1 MLLYLKQAWQKRLDE
16 QKGTEADL
24 LDAIGE
30 GAVLRVRPKAMTATV
45 ILAGLLPIMFGSG
58 TGSEVMQRIAAPMVG
73 GMVESL
79 SWPAMTMGFSV
90 KDEALLTKL
99 KVGETVDFEFMKVEQ
114 GYVITEVK

>member
-1 MLLYLKQAWQKRLDE
+1 MNHDDMENMAPKAETSDQQITHSA
-16 QKGTEADL
+16 KGTVTKV
-24 LDAIGE
+24 DASSKK
-30 GAVLRVRPKAMTATV
+30 VT
-45 ILAGLLPIMFGSG
+45 LAHEP
-58 TGSEVMQRIAAPMVG
+58 
-73 GMVESL
+73 VESL

>member
-1 MLLYLKQAWQKRLDE
+1 MKKLLVSSLTIILSFSATSILAE
-16 QKGTEADL
+16 QNMNHEDMENMAPKAETSDQQITHS
-24 LDAIGE
+24 AIG
-30 GAVLRVRPKAMTATV
+30 TV
-45 ILAGLLPIMFGSG
+45 TKVDASLKKVTLAHEP
-58 TGSEVMQRIAAPMVG
+58 
-73 GMVESL
+73 VESL

>member
-1 MLLYLKQAWQKRLDE
+1 MKKLLVSSLTIILSFSATSILAE
-16 QKGTEADL
+16 QKMDHDDMENMA
-24 LDAIGE
+24 
-30 GAVLRVRPKAMTATV
+30 PKAETSDQQITHSAKGTV
-45 ILAGLLPIMFGSG
+45 TKVDASSKKVTLAHEP
-58 TGSEVMQRIAAPMVG
+58 
-73 GMVESL
+73 VESL

>member
-1 MLLYLKQAWQKRLDE
+1 MKKLLVSSLTIILSFSATSILAE
-16 QKGTEADL
+16 QRMNHDDMKNMAPKAETSDQQITHSAKGTVTKV
-24 LDAIGE
+24 DASSKK
-30 GAVLRVRPKAMTATV
+30 VT
-45 ILAGLLPIMFGSG
+45 LAHEP
-58 TGSEVMQRIAAPMVG
+58 
-73 GMVESL
+73 VESL

>member
-1 MLLYLKQAWQKRLDE
+1 MKKLLVSSLTIILSFSATSILAE
-16 QKGTEADL
+16 QKMNHDDMENMA
-24 LDAIGE
+24 
-30 GAVLRVRPKAMTATV
+30 PKAETSDQQITHSAKGTV
-45 ILAGLLPIMFGSG
+45 TKVDASSKKVTLAHEP
-58 TGSEVMQRIAAPMVG
+58 
-73 GMVESL
+73 VESL

>member
-1 MLLYLKQAWQKRLDE
+1 MKKLLVSSLTIILSFSTTSILAEPKMNHADMNNMAPKVDTLD
-16 QKGTEADL
+16 QQISHS
-24 LDAIGE
+24 AIG
-30 GAVLRVRPKAMTATV
+30 TV
-45 ILAGLLPIMFGSG
+45 TKVDASSKKVTLAHEP
-58 TGSEVMQRIAAPMVG
+58 
-73 GMVESL
+73 VESL

>member
-1 MLLYLKQAWQKRLDE
+1 MKKLLVSSLTIILSFSATSILAE
-16 QKGTEADL
+16 QNMNSAKGTVTKV
-24 LDAIGE
+24 DASSKK
-30 GAVLRVRPKAMTATV
+30 VT
-45 ILAGLLPIMFGSG
+45 LAHEP
-58 TGSEVMQRIAAPMVG
+58 
-73 GMVESL
+73 VESL